1 MTSTSSSAFE
11 ALCQEV
17 NRLNEVSLFKRVS
30 GEKVPEKKMFL
41 LTGPEAADEVQS
53 QVQVYLCHRYNNF
66 IKYRQHKEL
75 RLLKGSL
82 DATAVVV
89 QVDFSVNYSNKQTNA
104 HQSAYFGQKGLTLYM
119 ACVWF
124 KQCS

>member
-41 LTGPEAADEVQS
+41 LTGPKAADEVRS
-53 QVQVYLCHRYNNF
+53 QV
-66 IKYRQHKEL
+66 
-75 RLLKGSL
+75 
-82 DATAVVV
+82 
-89 QVDFSVNYSNKQTNA
+89 
-104 HQSAYFGQKGLTLYM
+104 
-119 ACVWF
+119 
-124 KQCS
+124 